1 MRKVLNLIDLIET
14 LSFIWVDKQTFVS
27 NFIPL
32 VVKSYE
38 LLTLQY
44 YEFIIMQKFDLN
56 TLLIPNQALLLFQLG
71 HFLPFAR
78 NTSPN
83 PLYI

>member
-44 YEFIIMQKFDLN
+44 HEFIIMQKFDL
-56 TLLIPNQALLLFQLG
+56 I
-71 HFLPFAR
+71 
-78 NTSPN
+78 
-83 PLYI
+83 